1 MENLTLE
8 TNDRMVCGLEGAI
21 AGLLPAGS
29 TRGNKNPG
37 QMPALVKKLDPVGPK
52 RNL

>member
-29 TRGNKNPG
+29 TRGKQKPRPDASPG
-37 QMPALVKKLDPVGPK
+37 
-52 RNL
+52 